1 MELLYLSMEVYQLE
15 EPKEE
20 FMKLV
25 KLLLL
30 FNFLFLVGCSNEHT
44 IQEDNLHKH
53 TKILSSDEFGGR
65 EPGTAGGELT
75 KRYIENEFKSYGL
88 KPVKDEYLLEVP
100 LSKMEVDLSESYL
113 SIDINSKA
121 RNLRPGKETVFW
133 SKRVEEKININDSDL
148 IFMGY
153 GIIAPEYE
161 WNDYEG
167 VDVRG
172 KTLVILI
179 NDPGF
184 ATQDPNLFNGNA
196 MTYYGRW
203 VYKFEEAARQGA
215 EALIIIHDTEP
226 AAYPW
231 QVVETSW
238 SGAQIDLKRE
248 DLGANRIKVESWI
261 TYDVASELF
270 EKSGL
275 NLEEQKKNALK
286 NDFKPVPM
294 EGLKLNAQLRNQI
307 NFSSSHN
314 VAAVKQ
320 GTVRPDEY
328 IIFIAHW
335 DHLGIKEGHSPI
347 NDQIY
352 NGAVDNAT
360 GVAGILELANYFS
373 TEETDRSLMFLAVT
387 AEESGLLGSE
397 YFAEYPPIQLSNIVA
412 GYNFDGVLPVGKTND
427 VIVVGY
433 GASDL
438 EDILKEELD
447 KVGKYI
453 TPDPFPE
460 KGFFYRSDHISFAKK
475 GVPMLYADGGIDKTD
490 GDIEAGE
497 KLSIDYTRYHY
508 HQPSDEYD
516 DSWDLSGFQE
526 HLVITSKMAKKLANT
541 NEWPEWYEGNEF
553 KLIREESRKQ

>member
-30 FNFLFLVGCSNEHT
+30 FNFLLLVGCSNEHT

-113 SIDINSKA
+113 SIEINSKT

-497 KLSIDYTRYHY
+497 KLSIDYTKYHY